1 MHVLLI
7 VVLAAMVVGEDQ
19 HPIVHDGSRPTLPMT
34 YQGAMDFCE
43 SLNKHIATP
52 KSKADDVNF
61 MTIMR
66 ALQLRRMWIGV
77 HRINDTNDVP
87 PYNWTVHKGAGL
99 SGQVQYWGPKEPN
112 NFRNHAER
120 CLEMRDLKKNSEFA
134 NWNDAPCRRRNAFF
148 CVPNE

>member
-7 VVLAAMVVGEDQ
+7 VVLAAVAVGQITDENSGL
-19 HPIVHDGSRPTLPMT
+19 VPMT
-34 YQGAMDFCE
+34 FKDAMKICE
-43 SLNKHIATP
+43 SQNLYIGTP
-52 KSKADDVNF
+52 DIKGNNVNF
-61 MTIMR
+61 MIIMR
-66 ALQLRRMWIGV
+66 MRQVKRMWIGV
-77 HRINDTNDVP
+77 HRMNDTNDVP